1 MRIHL
6 EAIGLAAALAAGTAR
21 AQQQPAPQQG
31 YPPQQPQAAPQPAPP
46 VQATPQQPAPPV
58 QAAPAPAAAPSSSSS
73 ATSGGT
79 PAGSQQVVV
88 NPPGGVAAPP
98 QQGSTT
104 VVNPPNSPTVVSTA
118 PAQTY
123 VEREPPRNPVAT
135 VALDAAYGGI
145 AGALIGTGV
154 TLVNDWSHWQR
165 DIGVGAGIGLIA
177 GAAVGVAH
185 AAIEAGQGRRYAV
198 EDGLGSPARD
208 PVIRR
213 PPMIA
218 WSGRF

>member
-6 EAIGLAAALAAGTAR
+6 EVIGLAAVLAAGTAQ
-21 AQQQPAPQQG
+21 AQQQPPSQQE
-31 YPPQQPQAAPQPAPP
+31 YPPQQQAAPPQAPP
-46 VQATPQQPAPPV
+46 AQAAPAPAPPV

-98 QQGSTT
+98 QQGSGTT

-123 VEREPPRNPVAT
+123 VERQPPRNPVAT

-154 TLVNDWSHWQR
+154 TLVNSWSHWQR

-177 GAAVGVAH
+177 GAAVGIAH
-185 AAIEAGQGRRYAV
+185 AAIEAGEGRRYAV
-198 EDGLGSPARD
+198 QDGLGSPARD

-213 PPMIA
+213 PPMLA